1 MNALPLAFRS
11 ARRRAFAFLLSS
23 RYALLPAVFFMICVA
38 SLQSQSSRPGLIS
51 QEVNESDLITLKG
64 NTHPLATLAADRGI
78 VPPSTPEDRMVLLLR
93 RSPMQEVALDSL
105 IQSLHDPNSS
115 NFHQWL
121 TPAQFGAQWGAVDSD
136 VSTVTAWLQ
145 SHGFEVK
152 GPSAGRTL
160 IEFSG
165 TAGQVQSAFHTEIHL
180 YQVNGEMHHANAS
193 DPQIPAALAPVV
205 AGVARLNDFYP
216 KSNAKKGPRGIYDTA
231 TGKAHPDLTATG
243 APYNFL
249 YVGPADAATIYNTPN
264 KALNPAATGT
274 TYDGAGAKIGI
285 IGDSNIST
293 TVNGNYRKLFGLSVN
308 APTVI
313 VDGTDPGENTDA
325 TEAYLDTE
333 VANGIAPG
341 ASVYLYIAAST
352 SSTFGGDLA
361 AIRAIDD
368 NVVDVLNLSFS
379 ECEAGLGTAGNK
391 YYDEL
396 WEQAAAQGIS
406 VTVSAGDAGSAGC
419 DDPDP
424 TVETQA
430 LYGLQVSGLAS
441 TPYNTAVGG
450 TDFAALI
457 GPDGSGAD
465 FTKYATTTSD
475 SKTLRSALSYIPE
488 VPWNTSSE
496 TYAPGSYSANVPVS
510 GGNANIGAGG
520 GGQSGCVV
528 SSVDSHSNI
537 ICNSGYAKP
546 SWQAAPGVPKDSVRD
561 VPDVSLFASDG
572 ALFDA
577 TWAVCTDQEK
587 INGTTIEE
595 CVPGADGLPA
605 GQIYLE
611 GIGGTSA
618 SAPAFAGILA
628 LVRQSTGERQ
638 GVANY
643 VLYSLANS
651 AASSLHDVRTGNNS
665 VACVSGTPN
674 CSKNSEGDYFLTGF
688 NAGAGY
694 DLATGLGSVDVATLL
709 SKWKSVALSPTTTKL
724 TISPATVEH
733 GLPVTANATVTSYNG
748 FGSGSVTLTAD
759 VKAPLDSALGTFP
772 IVESGSTGNLKLT
785 TLPGGSYSVVASYGG
800 SLQDAK
806 SVSAPVNVTVTSEA
820 STTVLAVAIANPATG
835 APYTGSSVPFGYPI
849 SLTAHPYGNNSPVI
863 GGVVA
868 PDGDA
873 TGSVKF
879 TAGSTDIGSVTVASD
894 GYASV
899 SGVFLSPGSHSV
911 EAAYGGDPSL
921 KPSSATHSISVT
933 KATTALKLIANQ
945 NKYAGKPFILTATVS
960 TESEGE
966 APTGEVEFNIGST
979 VLAKETLVGVAASK
993 STKAGATA
1001 TFTTVELPPT
1011 TSKVTAVYLG
1021 DANYD
1026 GSTSLSVAVTGRP
1039 SFLIGNTSLRL
1050 PAEHSTGAG
1059 YLPTTSKGGYAGT
1072 INYTCAL
1079 TGKVT
1084 AAAPPECAMYPA
1096 TETLA
1101 AGGTVSPQILIF
1113 GKGTKLPTGTTV
1125 GSNAQW
1131 IGAGSA
1137 ALAFGL
1143 LFGIPARRKGWRSM
1157 LSAILLLIAVAGFS
1171 ACSSS
1176 TKLITAGYYNFTVTG
1191 TDSKDATN
1199 TATAT
1204 VAVEVL

>member
-11 ARRRAFAFLLSS
+11 ARSRAIRFVLSS
-23 RYALLPAVFFMICVA
+23 GFALLPAVFLLTGVA
-38 SLQSQSSRPGLIS
+38 TLQSQSGRTGLIS

-64 NTHPLATLAADRGI
+64 NTHPLATAAADRGI

-93 RSPMQEVALDSL
+93 RSPTQEVALESL
-105 IQSLHDPNSS
+105 IQSLHDSNSP
-115 NFHQWL
+115 NFHKWL
-121 TPAQFGAQWGAVDSD
+121 TPAQFGAQWGAADSD
-136 VSTVTAWLQ
+136 ITTVTAWLQ

-205 AGVARLNDFYP
+205 AGVARLNDFFP
-216 KSNAKKGPRGIYDTA
+216 RSNARMGPRGIYDTA
-231 TGKAHPDLTATG
+231 TGKAHPDLTFSG
-243 APYNFL
+243 PGYNFL

-264 KALNPAATGT
+264 KALNPAATGK
-274 TYDGAGAKIGI
+274 TYDGTGAKIGI

-293 TVNGNYRKLFGLSVN
+293 TVNANFRKLFGLSVN

-313 VDGTDPGENTDA
+313 VDGTDPGENSDA

-333 VANGIAPG
+333 VSNGIAPG
-341 ASVYLYIAAST
+341 ASVYLYIAATT
-352 SSTFGGDLA
+352 SSSFGGDLA
-361 AIRAIDD
+361 ATRAIDD
-368 NVVDVLNLSFS
+368 NVVDVLSLSFS
-379 ECEAGLGTAGNK
+379 ECEAGLGTAGNQF
-391 YYDEL
+391 YEGL

-406 VTVSAGDAGSAGC
+406 VTVSTGDSGSAGC

-430 LYGLQVSGLAS
+430 MYGLQVSGLAS

-450 TDFAALI
+450 TDFAALA

-465 FTKYATTTSD
+465 FTKYVSTTSD
-475 SKTLRSALSYIPE
+475 PTTLRSALSYIPE
-488 VPWNTSSE
+488 VPWNDSSE
-496 TYAPGSYSANVPVS
+496 TYPPGPYSTNVPFT
-510 GGNANIGAGG
+510 GADANIAAAS

-528 SSVDSHSNI
+528 STADSHGDI
-537 ICNSGYAKP
+537 TCVSGYAKP
-546 SWQAAPGVPKDSVRD
+546 SWQAAPGVPKDLVRD
-561 VPDVSLFASDG
+561 IPDVALFASNG
-572 ALFDA
+572 SLFGA

-587 INGTTIEE
+587 VRGTPIEE

-605 GQIYLE
+605 GEFYLQ
-611 GIGGTSA
+611 GVGGTSA

-638 GVANY
+638 GLANF

-651 AASSLHDVRTGNNS
+651 AAGSLHDVRTGNNS
-665 VACVSGTPN
+665 VPCVSGSPN
-674 CSKNSEGDYFLTGF
+674 CSKNSAGHYYLTGF
-688 NAGAGY
+688 NTGIGY
-694 DLATGLGSVDVATLL
+694 DLATGLGSVDATTLI
-709 SKWKSVALSPTTTKL
+709 SKWKSVPLSPTTTKL
-724 TISPATVEH
+724 TVSPATVEH
-733 GLPVTANATVTSYNG
+733 GLPVTANASVTSDNG
-748 FGSGSVTLTAD
+748 FESGSVALTAD
-759 VKAPLDSALGTFP
+759 VKPPLDSALGTFP
-772 IVESGSTGNLKLT
+772 IDASGSTGNLKFT
-785 TLPGGSYSVVASYGG
+785 TLPGGSYSLVASYGG
-800 SLQDAK
+800 SLEDAK
-806 SVSAPVNVTVTSEA
+806 SVSAPASVTVTPESSMTA
-820 STTVLAVAIANPATG
+820 LAVAIANPATG
-835 APYTGSSVPFGYPI
+835 APYTGSSVPYGYPV
-849 SLTAHPYGNNSPVI
+849 SLTAHPYGDNSPVV
-863 GGVVA
+863 GGVVV

-879 TAGSTDIGSVTVASD
+879 TAGSTDIGTVTLAAD

-899 SGVFLSPGSHSV
+899 SGVFLAPGSYSV
-911 EAAYGGDPSL
+911 GAAYGGDSSF
-921 KPSSATHSISVT
+921 KPSSASHALSVS
-933 KATTALKLIANQ
+933 KATTATTLAVNETTD
-945 NKYAGKPFILTATVS
+945 AGKPFVFTATVNTDS
-960 TESEGE
+960 AGE
-966 APTGEVEFNIGST
+966 PPTGEVEFTIGST
-979 VLAKETLVGVAASK
+979 VLAKETLAGVAASK
-993 STKAGATA
+993 STRASATA
-1001 TFTTVELPPT
+1001 TFTTGALPTT
-1011 TSKVTAVYLG
+1011 TSKVTAIYVG

-1039 SFLIGNTSLRL
+1039 TFSIGNIKVVL
-1050 PAEHSTGAG
+1050 PAEHSTAAA
-1059 YLPTTSKGGYAGT
+1059 YLPTKSVGGYAGT

-1079 TGKVT
+1079 TSKTT

-1096 TETLA
+1096 TETLT
-1101 AGGTVSPQILIF
+1101 AGGTISPQILIF

-1137 ALAFGL
+1137 VLAFGL

-1157 LSAILLLIAVAGFS
+1157 VSAILLLIAVAGFS

-1176 TKLITAGYYNFTVTG
+1176 AKLITAGYYTFTVTG

-1199 TATAT
+1199 TASAT
-1204 VAVEVL
+1204 VSVQVL